1 MKRTTWVIVITIAV
15 LFLLLPVISSAGN
28 KKIMSVRAARVLAER
43 ALVESIYGLTLEAT
57 EEVTD
62 MVAASFKGRTES
74 KSAAQIR
81 GIKFE
86 ETVYDD
92 KRDVARVT
100 ASVQLDSIKNID
112 GHTID
117 LGNKV
122 FRRVAFATSTPEMTG
137 PLKAMRAAEL
147 DAYKQLIK
155 NVKGF
160 TLESQTTV
168 ENYILK
174 SDTVKT
180 QVLATL
186 YMAEL
191 VDYGWD
197 DYGDAFV
204 KMSLNVGDIA
214 DVLGEKI
221 IDAGEVVEVE
231 GQGSQEDDHAKAQ
244 KKKK

>member
-1 MKRTTWVIVITIAV
+1 MKRTTRLIVFTAIAFL
-15 LFLLLPVISSAGN
+15 LFLPIISSAGN
-28 KKIMSVRAARVLAER
+28 KKIMSIRAARVLAER
-43 ALVESIYGLTLEAT
+43 ALVESIYGLTLEAS

-74 KSAAQIR
+74 TSAAEIK
-81 GIKFE
+81 GITFE

-92 KRDVARVT
+92 KKDVARVT

-112 GHTID
+112 GNTIN
-117 LGNKV
+117 LGSKV
-122 FRRVAFATSTPEMTG
+122 FRRVAFATSTPSMTG

-160 TLESQTTV
+160 TLESRTTV

-186 YMAEL
+186 YMAEV

-197 DYGDAFV
+197 ESGDAFV
-204 KMSLNVGDIA
+204 KMSLNVNDIS

-221 IDAGEVVEVE
+221 VDGGEVVEVE
-231 GQGSQEDDHAKAQ
+231 GQGSQEDDHAKA
-244 KKKK
+244 KKQ